1 MEDQKTTDLLD
12 EIATTEV
19 DVTEVTEE
27 SGEGGL
33 GKVFLGLTIVA
44 GVGGYLWYKTKDKR
58 EQRAIEK
65 LRKKGYEVI
74 EPVVEEDEIEDAE
87 FVEAEEVESEEKK

>member
-27 SGEGGL
+27 SGKGGL
-33 GKVFLGLTIVA
+33 GKTVLGLGIA
-44 GVGGYLWYKTKDKR
+44 AAVGALLWHKTKDKR